1 MSFYTLR
8 VVGDDCAGTIV
19 AALREGTVVMNFSVL
34 PPEIN
39 SARMFSGAGSGPMLE
54 AAAAWDGLASEL
66 GSAASSFSSVTSG
79 LTQQAWQGPAA
90 AAMTAAAAPYTRWLS
105 AAASQATGA
114 AGQARAV
121 AGAFESA
128 LAATVHPLQVTANRN
143 GFVQLVMSNLFGQ
156 NAPAIAAAE
165 AEYEQMWAQD
175 VAAMVGYHS
184 GASAAGAALA
194 PLHNLA
200 TQLASALGLSP
211 VTNPVAG
218 DPDFMS
224 QTTNFGGLLT
234 ATAIADPDDNHFV
247 AANFASPLFTASAT
261 SGAEPTT
268 GMGAV
273 GQTILT
279 FQSPVAPFLNGSFA
293 LPITDPIAPLFT
305 ALLPLGL

>member
-1 MSFYTLR
+1 
-8 VVGDDCAGTIV
+8 
-19 AALREGTVVMNFSVL
+19 MNFSVL
-34 PPEIN
+34 PPEVN
-39 SARMFSGAGSGPMLE
+39 SARMFSGACSGPMLE

-79 LTQQAWQGPAA
+79 LTDQAWQGPAA
-90 AAMTAAAAPYTRWLS
+90 AAMTAAAAPYARWLS
-105 AAASQATGA
+105 AAAAQATGA
-114 AGQARAV
+114 AGQARTV

-128 LAATVHPLQVTANRN
+128 LTATVHPLQVSANRN

-175 VAAMVGYHS
+175 VAAMVGYHA
-184 GASAAGAALA
+184 GASAAGGALA

-218 DPDFMS
+218 DPDLMR
-224 QTTNFGGLLT
+224 QMTNFGGLFSTTSL
-234 ATAIADPDDNHFV
+234 ADPDDNHFV
-247 AANFASPLFTASAT
+247 ATNISSPLFTASVT
-261 SGAEPTT
+261 SGVEPTL
-268 GMGAV
+268 GLGAP

-279 FQSPVAPFLNGSFA
+279 FQSPVAPFLNSSIA
-293 LPITDPIAPLFT
+293 LPVTDPLAPLFT
-305 ALLPLGL
+305 ALLPLGF

>member
-1 MSFYTLR
+1 
-8 VVGDDCAGTIV
+8 
-19 AALREGTVVMNFSVL
+19 MNFSVL

-39 SARMFSGAGSGPMLE
+39 SARIFSGAGSGPMLE
-54 AAAAWDGLASEL
+54 AAGAWDALASEL

-90 AAMTAAAAPYTRWLS
+90 AAMTAAAAPYTQWLG
-105 AAASQATGA
+105 AAATQATGA

-121 AGAFESA
+121 AGAFEAA
-128 LAATVHPLQVTANRN
+128 LAATVHPLQVAANRN
-143 GFVQLVMSNLFGQ
+143 GFVQLVLSNLFGQ

-175 VAAMVGYHS
+175 VAAMVGYHA
-184 GASAAGAALA
+184 GASAAGGALG

-224 QTTNFGGLLT
+224 QTTNFGGLFSTTSL
-234 ATAIADPDDNHFV
+234 ADPDDNHFV
-247 AANFASPLFTASAT
+247 ATNISSPLFTASVT
-261 SGAEPTT
+261 SGRETT
-268 GMGAV
+268 LGLGAP

-279 FQSPVAPFLNGSFA
+279 FQSPVAPFLNSSFA
-293 LPITDPIAPLFT
+293 LPVTDPLAPLFT
-305 ALLPLGL
+305 ALLPLGF

>member
-1 MSFYTLR
+1 
-8 VVGDDCAGTIV
+8 V
-19 AALREGTVVMNFSVL
+19 AMNFTVL
-34 PPEIN
+34 APEIN
-39 SARMFSGAGSGPMLE
+39 SVRMFSGAGSAPMLT

-79 LTQQAWQGPAA
+79 LTAQAWQGPAS
-90 AAMTAAAAPYTRWLS
+90 AAMTAAAAPYANWLNV
-105 AAASQATGA
+105 AATQATGA

-121 AGAFESA
+121 AGAFEA
-128 LAATVHPLQVTANRN
+128 ARAATVHPLLVAANRN
-143 GFVQLVMSNLFGQ
+143 GLLQLVMSNLFGQ

-175 VAAMVGYHS
+175 VAAMAGYHA
-184 GASAAGAALA
+184 GASAAAAQLA
-194 PLHNLA
+194 PLQSLHNLA
-200 TQLASALGLSP
+200 TRLAAALGLSP
-211 VTNPVAG
+211 VTNPVPG

-234 ATAIADPDDNHFV
+234 ATALADPDDNNFV
-247 AANFASPLFTASAT
+247 AANFVSSPFTVAAT
-261 SGAEPTT
+261 SGLEPTL
-268 GMGAV
+268 GLGAP

-279 FQSPVAPFLNGSFA
+279 FQSPVAPFLNSGIA

>member
-1 MSFYTLR
+1 M
-8 VVGDDCAGTIV
+8 IV
-19 AALREGTVVMNFSVL
+19 AAVREGTVAMNFSVL
-34 PPEIN
+34 PPEVN
-39 SARMFSGAGSGPMLE
+39 SARMFSGAGSAPMLN

-79 LTQQAWQGPAA
+79 LTDQAWQGPAS
-90 AAMTAAAAPYTRWLS
+90 AAMTAAAAPYARWLS
-105 AAASQATGA
+105 AAAAQATGA
-114 AGQARAV
+114 AGQARTV
-121 AGAFESA
+121 AGAFEDA
-128 LAATVHPLQVTANRN
+128 VAATVHPLQVLANRN

-175 VAAMVGYHS
+175 VAAMVGYHA

-200 TQLASALGLSP
+200 TQLAAALGLSP

-224 QTTNFGGLLT
+224 QTTNFGGLFSTTSL
-234 ATAIADPDDNHFV
+234 ADPDDNHFV
-247 AANFASPLFTASAT
+247 ATNIVSPLFTAAAT
-261 SGAEPTT
+261 SGFEPTQ
-268 GMGAV
+268 GLGAP

-279 FQSPVAPFLNGSFA
+279 FQSPVAPFLNSSIA
-293 LPITDPIAPLFT
+293 LPVTDPLAPLFT
-305 ALLPLGL
+305 ALLPLGF